1 MSCGMIAMLEG
12 GVDVDKYDAYEID
25 KYAIKASQHNFP
37 QIEHHGDVFAADFA
51 KYKGY
56 DFLIGGSPCT
66 AWSIA
71 QRPGK
76 REVTASG
83 VGWELFSQYV
93 RALRVVKP
101 RFFIYE
107 NNKSMSDAIRASIT
121 NEFGFEPICI
131 NSALVSAQNRQRL
144 YWCGIRQADGTYRKA
159 NIKQPED
166 RGIMLRD
173 VLDSAIAMQDKSYC
187 VDANEYK
194 GQSVQG
200 TLTKHRRTKVA
211 VPISLSDAEMD
222 YMVRDHAERRWN
234 HLAKPEEEP
243 KSLAVVANMSKGVPY
258 NVCAEPVCVAL
269 RGRYAPNSGNKA
281 GAPTTQHFEV
291 QKSGK
296 TNTITSVQKDNLV
309 AEPIR
314 IGTMPRESDGVQ
326 TQGQAF
332 RIYSPDG
339 KSATLKANS
348 GGGGGG
354 KTGLYAIEE
363 PTEQNGVY
371 TVKDGMIEVKGKFY
385 PIKLRDGKYL
395 IRKLT
400 VEECMRLQT
409 VPEWY
414 DFSCVSKTQAY
425 KMLGNGWTVEVIKHL
440 IASIL
445 ADANGTEADF
455 DRQQG
460 SKDATQST

>member
-12 GVDVDKYDAYEID
+12 GVDVDRYDAYEID

-37 QIEHHGDVFAADFA
+37 QIEHHGDVFKANFTE
-51 KYKGY
+51 YVGY
-56 DFLIGGSPCT
+56 DFLIGGSPCQR
-66 AWSIA
+66 WSAA
-71 QRPGK
+71 QHPDR
-76 REVTASG
+76 RETTASG

-144 YWCGIRQADGTYRKA
+144 YWCGIRQDDGTYRKA
-159 NIKQPED
+159 DIQQPTD

-173 VLDSAIAMQDKSYC
+173 VLDSAVAMQDKSYC
-187 VDANEYK
+187 IDANEYK

-211 VPISLSDAEMD
+211 VPLSDAEMD
-222 YMVRDHAERRWN
+222 YMVRDHADRRWN
-234 HLAKPEEEP
+234 HLAKPEEEE
-243 KSLAVVANMSKGVPY
+243 KSVAVVANMSKGVPY
-258 NVCAEPVCVAL
+258 NVCAEAVCVAQ
-269 RGRYAPNSGNKA
+269 RGRYAPDSGNKA
-281 GAPTTQHFEV
+281 GTPTTQHYEV
-291 QKSGK
+291 QQSGK
-296 TNTITSVQKDNLV
+296 TNTITSVQKDNLI
-309 AEPIR
+309 AEPVR
-314 IGTMPRESDGVQ
+314 IGTMPRESDGIQ

-339 KSATLKANS
+339 KSTTLKANS
-348 GGGGGG
+348 GGGGG

-371 TVKDGMIEVKGKFY
+371 TVKDGMIKVKGKFY

-409 VPEWY
+409 VPDWY

-440 IASIL
+440 ITSIL
-445 ADANGTEADF
+445 ADANETEANQYG
-455 DRQQG
+455 QQR
-460 SKDATQST
+460 STTTDQSDQQN